1 MGCLIFLVGLV
12 FPRVALVLLWLFT
25 HWVGRAFDSFIVP
38 LLGFLFVP
46 YTLLWWIVVANV
58 FGGAWG
64 FWQVLFL
71 VLALIADLSS
81 YGGLRRW
88 RRR

>member
-1 MGCLIFLVGLV
+1 MGCLILLVGLV
-12 FPRVALVLLWLFT
+12 FPRVALVLLWFFT

-38 LLGFLFVP
+38 LLGFFFVP

-71 VLALIADLSS
+71 VLALVADLSS